1 MFSASSKVTKRIFI
15 LTIISMLLIPAFASD
30 NTWNSGEIGEDIQF
44 DGSAYAESAVTY
56 NLSGLFSVTIGFSN
70 NPWPSIEADMNLD
83 LTPDKETGTA
93 TGSTYLIW
101 HIIAAPIAVK
111 LNLSMEG
118 PLAREGGTEE
128 LHWYIK
134 GEEKS
139 WKIDLASDDS
149 AKKSCEIEIGTS
161 TNPEDIKLDIST
173 ADYRDGFPAGD
184 YSSSL
189 KVNVSIS

>member
-1 MFSASSKVTKRIFI
+1 MSMVKRII
-15 LTIISMLLIPAFASD
+15 LSLFSIMLLIPAFASD
-30 NTWNSGEIGEDIQF
+30 NTWSSGEIGNVIPV
-44 DGSAYAESAVTY
+44 DGSASAESKVTY
-56 NLSGLFSVTIGFSN
+56 DLSGLFSVTIGFSTDS
-70 NPWPSIEADMNLD
+70 WPNIEADMNLD
-83 LTPDKETGTA
+83 LTPNKETGTA

-101 HIIAAPIAVK
+101 QIITAPIAVK

-118 PLAREGGTEE
+118 PLTREGGTEE

-134 GEEKS
+134 GEKDS
-139 WKIDLASDDS
+139 WEVDLASDEP
-149 AKKSCEIEIGTS
+149 AKKSCEIKIGTS

>member
-1 MFSASSKVTKRIFI
+1 MSMVKGIILSLFSA
-15 LTIISMLLIPAFASD
+15 MLLIPVFASD
-30 NTWNSGEIGEDIQF
+30 NAWNSGEIGNAIPV
-44 DGSAYAESAVTY
+44 DGSAFAESKVTY
-56 NLSGLFSVTIGFSN
+56 DLSGLFSVTIGFSN
-70 NPWPSIEADMNLD
+70 NPWTSIEPDMNLD

-93 TGSTYLIW
+93 TGYTYLIW
-101 HIIAAPIAVK
+101 QIIAAPIAVK

-118 PLAREGGTEE
+118 PLTREGGTEE

-134 GEEKS
+134 GEEES
-139 WKIDLASDDS
+139 WEIDLASDDPV
-149 AKKSCEIEIGTS
+149 KKSCKIEIGTS
-161 TNPEDIKLDIST
+161 TSPEDIKLDIST

>member
-30 NTWNSGEIGEDIQF
+30 NTWSSGEIGNAIPV
-44 DGSAYAESAVTY
+44 DGSASAESKVTY
-56 NLSGLFSVTIGFSN
+56 DLSGLFSVTIGFSN
-70 NPWPSIEADMNLD
+70 NPWPSIEPDMNLD

-101 HIIAAPIAVK
+101 QIIAAPIAVK
-111 LNLSMEG
+111 LNLLMEG
-118 PLAREGGTEE
+118 PLTREGGTEE

-134 GEEKS
+134 GEEES
-139 WKIDLASDDS
+139 WKIDLASDDP

-161 TNPEDIKLDIST
+161 TNTEDIELDIST